1 MRGGWGGRAGG
12 GFIGIEVP
20 PGLKPVFIAYLYAAL
35 KRRSSTSLHA
45 FVHALVPLI
54 GETQAGMTS
63 EPASPRAGSDL
74 PFYLLAAVAGMGTGW
89 VDVMVN
95 DLLFTALL
103 VLMACML
110 LGLLR
115 PRWPWRWVVVVGAF
129 VPLAELLAYV
139 LLTVKPTRAQ
149 VYGSF
154 LAALP
159 GIAGAYGGSLMRGVI
174 DNLRQGK

>member
-1 MRGGWGGRAGG
+1 MTDVA
-12 GFIGIEVP
+12 
-20 PGLKPVFIAYLYAAL
+20 
-35 KRRSSTSLHA
+35 KRR
-45 FVHALVPLI
+45 
-54 GETQAGMTS
+54 
-63 EPASPRAGSDL
+63 DL
-74 PFYLLAAVAGMGTGW
+74 PFYLLAALAGMGTGW
-89 VDVMVN
+89 ADVAID

-115 PRWPWRWVVVVGAF
+115 PRWPWRWVVVVGMF
-129 VPLAELLAYV
+129 IPLTELAAY
-139 LLTVKPTRAQ
+139 LTLRVKPTRAQ

-154 LAALP
+154 LASLP